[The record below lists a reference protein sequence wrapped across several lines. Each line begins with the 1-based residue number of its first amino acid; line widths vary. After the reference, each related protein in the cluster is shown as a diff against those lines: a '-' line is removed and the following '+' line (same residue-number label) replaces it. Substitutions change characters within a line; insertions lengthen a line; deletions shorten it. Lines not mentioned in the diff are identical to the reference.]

1 MKTEKIEIDVV
12 GLHTDTKAYRYI
24 VYYDNKVIFWVRGN
38 IQNME
43 NLLKAL
49 SGDKNLKLNVNMHV
63 YCADCGAKFKTFAQ
77 LRKHMKAT
85 GHTDAPKAVK

>member
-1 MKTEKIEIDVV
+1 MKIEKIKIEEKIKIDVV

-24 VYYDNKVIFWVRGN
+24 QD
-38 IQNME
+38 ME

-77 LRKHMKAT
+77 LQKHMKAT
-85 GHTDAPKAVK
+85 GHTDAPEDMFLKEGTKSD

>member
-1 MKTEKIEIDVV
+1 MKTNKIEIDVV
-12 GLHTDTKAYRYI
+12 GLHTDTKAYR
-24 VYYDNKVIFWVRGN
+24 F

-43 NLLKAL
+43 GLLKAV
-49 SGDKNLKLNVNMHV
+49 SGNKNLKLNVAMHV